1 MVGKTCA
8 ETCTDTCTESR
19 IRHVLIMKA
28 SVELSLNICSGSVL
42 VLVYSVNI
50 YIILNSFF
58 P

>member
-50 YIILNSFF
+50 YIILN
-58 P
+58 